1 MTKGWKSESAR
12 HSLASKGI
20 KTSKKTKPL
29 FRLQRAKILINEAEK
44 ELKEYKKTGKYKNY
58 SQATEKSWLAYKQ
71 YISEKAGKNI
81 VKSQLIKKES
91 KNRKLTDSYNE
102 ALALH
107 TLSFGADVLLPA
119 DYIKPKIMKIKK
131 VIVN

>member
-1 MTKGWKSESAR
+1 MVKGWKQESAR
-12 HSLASKGI
+12 HSLARKGI
-20 KTSKKTKPL
+20 KTGTKSKPS

-44 ELKEYKKTGKYKNY
+44 ELKKYKKTGKYKNY
-58 SQATEKSWLAYKQ
+58 NQATEKSWLAYKQ
-71 YISEKAGKNI
+71 YMSEKAGKNI
-81 VKSQLIKKES
+81 VKSQLIKKEA
-91 KNRKLTDSYNE
+91 KNRKLMESYNE

-107 TLSFGADVLLPA
+107 TLSFGADVLLSA